1 VEKSQYKLC
10 VEVLRRLDTAG
21 VLRHIVLVGS
31 WCTLFYKEYFAQV
44 RYSPLIRTRDIDFLI
59 PRPSAIKTK
68 VDAAKLLE
76 NLGFVVGFTGSQGYI
91 RLEHPQLI
99 VEFLVPEKGRP
110 SEKPYPLPQLGL
122 NAQAL
127 RFMDFLSQ
135 DTITTTVE
143 GMAVTVPHPANFAL
157 QKLLI
162 LNRRNLPEKAI
173 KDKEAAIQL
182 LKALSDKQEL
192 NVVKKVFTSMP
203 KRWQATVKKVLAQ
216 IEEVEILDILK

>member
-44 RYSPLIRTRDIDFLI
+44 RYLPVIRTRDVDFLI
-59 PRPSAIKTK
+59 PRPSAIKTP

-76 NLGFVVGFTGSQGYI
+76 SLGFVVGFTGSQGYI

-127 RFMDFLSQ
+127 RFMEFLSQ

-143 GMAVTVPHPANFAL
+143 GMTVTVPHPANFAL

-182 LKALSDKQEL
+182 LKALSDKHEL
-192 NVVKKVFTSMP
+192 DVMKTGFNSMP
-203 KRWQATVKKVLAQ
+203 IRWQATVKKVLAK
-216 IEEVEILDILK
+216 IEEVEIVGILN